1 MPSKCW
7 KITLLLFVGTLV
19 YISKMGVFNVKNKRM
34 ITLLGVEMSQE
45 LCVNIFLAGAF
56 IGGIVTIIILWFS

>member
-1 MPSKCW
+1 M
-7 KITLLLFVGTLV
+7 